1 MYRRV
6 VVLLILVPFL
16 LFYALP
22 AGAVEKEERKWQDE
36 TMYFLMIDRFNNGD
50 LSNDKD
56 ADVNNPVAYQG
67 GDFQGVIDKLDYLKD
82 MGFTTLWLSPIFDN
96 VDNGYHGY
104 WIKDFYKPDEHFG
117 SMEKFKELVREAHKR
132 HIKIVLDFVA
142 NHVGPNHPWLNDPT
156 KKDWFHEKKPITNWD
171 NKDDLENGWL
181 YDLPDLNTEN
191 PEVQKYLFD
200 VAKYWIKETDIDGY
214 RLDTVRHV
222 PIEFWQ
228 KFSKEVKAE
237 KPNFLLM
244 GEVYDTNPN
253 TIKKYKNSGIDSFL
267 DFPFNEEARNVFAKS
282 GQATDRLSTIW
293 DYDKTAYKN
302 PYLRGTFMDNHD
314 MPRFTQDIVKNKEYP
329 GTRWEMALTYMYT
342 VPGIPV
348 VYYGSEIA
356 LNGGDDPDNRKF
368 MNFRADKDLMDY
380 ITTIGRLRQE
390 LPSLTRGNMK
400 VLYEKDGMV
409 VFKRQYKEET
419 IVVAINNSKVTKTV
433 TLTKKDIE
441 DKKELKGLL
450 NGDLVR
456 SSHGKYTIV
465 MDREKAEIYALTDKT
480 GINMPF
486 ILSLGGVYTF
496 FMVFFILVWRRGR
509 KIRRSKSE

>member
-50 LSNDKD
+50 LSNDIGV
-56 ADVNNPVAYQG
+56 DVKNPVAYQG

-82 MGFTTLWLSPIFDN
+82 MGFTTLSLSPIFDN

-117 SMEKFKELVREAHKR
+117 SMEKFKELVKEAHKR
-132 HIKIVLDFVA
+132 HIKIVLDFAA

-156 KKDWFHEKKPITNWD
+156 KKNWFHEKKSNA
-171 NKDDLENGWL
+171 N
-181 YDLPDLNTEN
+181 DLPDLNTEN

-200 VAKYWIKETDIDGY
+200 VAKYWIKETNIDGY

-222 PIEFWQ
+222 PIVFLQ

-244 GEVYDTNPN
+244 GEVYDPNPN

-267 DFPFNEEARNVFAKS
+267 DFPFNEEARKVFAKS
-282 GQATDRLSTIW
+282 GESTDRLSVIW
-293 DYDKTAYKN
+293 DYDQTAYKN
-302 PYLRGTFMDNHD
+302 RYLRGTFMDNLD

-380 ITTIGRLRQE
+380 MSTIGRLRQE
-390 LPSLTRGNMK
+390 LPSLTRGDMK

-409 VFKRQYKEET
+409 VFKRHYKEET
-419 IVVAINNSKVTKTV
+419 VIVAINNSKSKMKV
-433 TLTKKDIE
+433 TLTNKEVEKN
-441 DKKELKGLL
+441 KELTGLL

-456 SSHGKYTIV
+456 SDHGKYTIV
-465 MDREKAEIYALTDKT
+465 MEREKAEIYALTDKT
-480 GINMPF
+480 GLNIPF
-486 ILSLGGVYTF
+486 ISGLIGVYIF
-496 FMVFFILVWRRGR
+496 FTVFFILVWRRGR
-509 KIRRSKSE
+509 KARRSKSE